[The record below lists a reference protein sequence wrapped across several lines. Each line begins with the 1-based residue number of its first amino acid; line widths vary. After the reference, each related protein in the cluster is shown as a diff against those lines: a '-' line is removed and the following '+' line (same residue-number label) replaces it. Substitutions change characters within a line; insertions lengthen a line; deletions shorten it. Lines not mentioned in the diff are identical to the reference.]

1 METMIPFERALEIV
15 LENAVLTGS
24 QRISWQDSLYR
35 ILAEGIFSD
44 MDMPPFDKSAVD
56 GFACRK
62 EDLHDTP
69 LRITGTLPAGTPPT
83 HSVQPGECIR
93 IMTGAMVP
101 KGADCVIMV
110 ELTEPAGEEKIR
122 FTGTKTETNI
132 CYKGENIKTGEQVLE
147 KGTRLLPP
155 QIAVL
160 ASTGAVEPLVAKL
173 PRVAVLSTGDELV
186 EPWQKPSDAR
196 IRNSNSSQLMAQLAT
211 VPVRA
216 DYLGIAPD
224 QEAALLTLLD
234 LAFRDHDGVLLTGGV
249 SMGNFDLVPG
259 ILEQAGVKIL
269 FKSVAIQP
277 GRPTLFGT
285 RGSRFVFG
293 LPGNPV
299 SSLVLFEMLVKPFL
313 LRMMGHDL
321 PSPSFTFTMGKTFH
335 RKPSSRKTMI
345 PVKVAGYQVFPV
357 EYHGSAH
364 INAYTLADGILTIAP
379 GVTEIQTGELV
390 NVRLL

>member
-24 QRISWQDSLYR
+24 QRISWQDALHR

-44 MDMPPFDKSAVD
+44 IDMPPFDKSAVD
-56 GFACRK
+56 GFACRR
-62 EDLHDTP
+62 EDLHGAP
-69 LRITGTLPAGTPPT
+69 LRITGTLPAGTPAT
-83 HSVQPGECIR
+83 HLVRQGECIR

-101 KGADCVIMV
+101 EGADCVIMV
-110 ELTEPAGEEKIR
+110 ELTESAGEEMIR
-122 FTGTKTETNI
+122 FTGSKTEANI
-132 CYKGENIKTGEQVLE
+132 CYKGENIKTGEQVLD

-186 EPWQKPSDAR
+186 EPWQKPSGAQ

-211 VPVRA
+211 VPVQA

-224 QEAALLTLLD
+224 QKAALLTLLD
-234 LAFRDHDGVLLTGGV
+234 QAFRDHDGVLLTGGV
-249 SMGNFDLVPG
+249 SMGDFDLVPG

-277 GRPTLFGT
+277 GRPTLFGM

-321 PSPSFTFTMGKTFH
+321 PSPSFTFTMGKTIH

-345 PVKVAGYQVFPV
+345 PVKVAGHQVFPV

-379 GVTEIQTGELV
+379 GVTEIQSGELV
-390 NVRLL
+390 DVRLL